1 MRKTILMIAS
11 MITAILISSVVLMTT
26 IAQLSFSTSSNVGR
40 FTNMTEE
47 QRILVAQNMTGE
59 ESGW

>member
-47 QRILVAQNMTGE
+47 QRILVAQI
-59 ESGW
+59 